1 MKKILNTLLLTLAII
16 GLASCSDNGE
26 GEYAFTSSI
35 RIVSQNVSDMSVKA
49 SEGTIVV
56 DAASS
61 IEATASS
68 DWFTTSVSGKT
79 ITVKTTDN
87 LGIEY
92 RSGKVVIKSG
102 SDVAEVAVIQKGTI
116 ISIDAKE
123 FYLDDAK
130 AEFEIPYTCNVDFKC
145 QTAEDWITCQ
155 AENGIL
161 KVTAAENATG
171 HLRSGYIYYEA
182 GSNKDSILIQQCEVE
197 KDLLGDMLLVY
208 YDAKISDYNAL
219 NAKFVSSTDTTGVV
233 SYALVLNDYGF
244 VIPVSFNE
252 KTNTLTLN
260 AGQYAGTFQDYY
272 VFTALYDAQND
283 ETTTDEKIS
292 ISGSFFYDNDDQATY
307 LEFKDDGTWGEPY
320 AATSLLFNAY
330 DAQGNAIGT
339 LKALH
344 FPYLAK

>member
-26 GEYAFTSSI
+26 GEYALTSSI

-102 SDVAEVAVIQKGTI
+102 SDVTEVAVIQKGTI

-123 FYLDDAK
+123 FYLNDAK

-171 HLRSGYIYYEA
+171 HLRSGYIYYMDKKP
-182 GSNKDSILIQQCEVE
+182 GSLD
-197 KDLLGDMLLVY
+197 
-208 YDAKISDYNAL
+208 
-219 NAKFVSSTDTTGVV
+219 VS
-233 SYALVLNDYGF
+233 
-244 VIPVSFNE
+244 
-252 KTNTLTLN
+252 
-260 AGQYAGTFQDYY
+260 
-272 VFTALYDAQND
+272 
-283 ETTTDEKIS
+283 
-292 ISGSFFYDNDDQATY
+292 
-307 LEFKDDGTWGEPY
+307 
-320 AATSLLFNAY
+320 
-330 DAQGNAIGT
+330 
-339 LKALH
+339 
-344 FPYLAK
+344 